1 METKEISKKREWVKN
16 AAIIFLAV
24 LLLLTFL
31 SNTILNRSLPEV
43 ATRSITSGSITAR
56 IRVTGTVSANQSYEV
71 SIDESRRVRSVMVRS
86 GQEVQAGDVLFVLS
100 DGAGEELEAAQDSL
114 RALQKSYQEALIN
127 ASEADYARENLE
139 LRRLREDLAEKQAER
154 DALSYSATE
163 LAQAQALLDAAVQK
177 ETAQKQ
183 VAAAANAAVN
193 ALKPDVDTAKAD
205 VISAQAE
212 VNRIAQELEDAGF
225 ARDHANGNYSAV
237 SRVNA
242 AEQALSQAQSDR
254 AAAEQTYATELEQL
268 RTLTDAALRAEELSD
283 EAYEQLWPEYMER
296 IANENRFNNEGLYN
310 AYTAWAAAVQ
320 AEEEAQQEL
329 DEARAALSS
338 GSSASGSYGGKSYA
352 EWERECRRLEVLLQE
367 AKSALSKAESALNTA
382 EARLSAAREK
392 AADAEQTASAAT
404 AERNAA
410 EAALAEQEAKQ
421 SEYEARCD
429 ALDAELKSM
438 TRALED
444 ALLALQT
451 QQKNDNRQASLDS
464 LNLQEMATQVAR
476 QQQRVDEL
484 GENATEQEVTAP
496 VGGVIQSLS
505 VTAGQTTIPQ
515 SPMATIELPDMGYTM
530 SASVTNDQARRV
542 HTGDAATAA
551 NMYWGTQIDAV
562 LTGVTADPRDPQ
574 NSKLLTFELSGDVTP
589 GASLT
594 LSVGERSADY
604 DYVVPGNAIRSD
616 ANGDFLLIVSAK
628 NSPLGDRYTATRV
641 NVTKLA
647 ADDTNVAVSG
657 ALNFGDFV
665 ITTSTAPIKNGDRVR
680 LADAQNET

>member
-31 SNTILNRSLPEV
+31 SNTILNSSLPEV
-43 ATRSITSGSITAR
+43 ATREVTGGSITAR

-71 SIDESRRVRSVMVRS
+71 SIDESRRVQSVMVRS

-100 DGAGEELEAAQDSL
+100 DGAGEELEAAQDTL

-127 ASEADYARENLE
+127 AFDADYSRENLDI
-139 LRRLREDLAEKQAER
+139 RRLREDLAEKRAER
-154 DALSYSATE
+154 AALDDTVMGLLQARAALS
-163 LAQAQALLDAAVQK
+163 
-177 ETAQKQ
+177 
-183 VAAAANAAVN
+183 
-193 ALKPDVDTAKAD
+193 
-205 VISAQAE
+205 
-212 VNRIAQELEDAGF
+212 
-225 ARDHANGNYSAV
+225 
-237 SRVNA
+237 A
-242 AEQALSQAQSDR
+242 AEQAVAAQQQAAGAAFAAVEAMTPGAEEARAEAISARAEADRLTQELADAEEESGREQMEAALQEAESALAIAENALAAAEAELSAALEAAADAEQALAAAEADR
-254 AAAEQTYATELEQL
+254 AAAE
-268 RTLTDAALRAEELSD
+268 D
-283 EAYEQLWPEYMER
+283 
-296 IANENRFNNEGLYN
+296 
-310 AYTAWAAAVQ
+310 
-320 AEEEAQQEL
+320 
-329 DEARAALSS
+329 
-338 GSSASGSYGGKSYA
+338 
-352 EWERECRRLEVLLQE
+352 
-367 AKSALSKAESALNTA
+367 
-382 EARLSAAREK
+382 
-392 AADAEQTASAAT
+392 
-404 AERNAA
+404 
-410 EAALAEQEAKQ
+410 ALAGLEGTW
-421 SEYEARCD
+421 SEYEARRD
-429 ALDAELKSM
+429 ALDAEIKSM
-438 TRALED
+438 SRALED

-451 QQKNDNRQASLDS
+451 QQKNDGRQVSLEN
-464 LNLQEMATQVAR
+464 LNLQELATQVAR
-476 QQQRVDEL
+476 QQKRVDEL

-496 VGGVIQSLS
+496 VGGVIQDLM

-542 HTGDAATAA
+542 HTGDVATAA
-551 NMYWGTQIDAV
+551 NMYWGTRIDAV
-562 LTGVTADPRDPQ
+562 LTDIKADPRDPQ

-647 ADDTNVAVSG
+647 TDDTNVAVSG

>member
-43 ATRSITSGSITAR
+43 ATREVTGGSITAR

-71 SIDESRRVRSVMVRS
+71 AIDESRRVRSVMVRS
-86 GQEVQAGDVLFVLS
+86 GQEVRAGDVLFVLS
-100 DGAGEELEAAQDSL
+100 DGAGEELEAAQDTL
-114 RALQKSYQEALIN
+114 RQLQRSYQEALIN
-127 ASEADYARENLE
+127 AFEADYAKANLDI
-139 LRRLREDLAEKQAER
+139 RRMREDLAEKQAER
-154 DALSYSATE
+154 DALGYDAAA
-163 LAQAQALLDAAVQK
+163 LAQARTALD
-177 ETAQKQ
+177 
-183 VAAAANAAVN
+183 
-193 ALKPDVDTAKAD
+193 
-205 VISAQAE
+205 
-212 VNRIAQELEDAGF
+212 
-225 ARDHANGNYSAV
+225 
-237 SRVNA
+237 A
-242 AEQALSQAQSDR
+242 AEQAVAAWRQ
-254 AAAEQTYATELEQL
+254 AAAAAQAEADRLTQELA
-268 RTLTDAALRAEELSD
+268 DAGEGD
-283 EAYEQLWPEYMER
+283 EAER
-296 IANENRFNNEGLYN
+296 G
-310 AYTAWAAAVQ
+310 
-320 AEEEAQQEL
+320 
-329 DEARAALSS
+329 
-338 GSSASGSYGGKSYA
+338 
-352 EWERECRRLEVLLQE
+352 RLEALLQE
-367 AKSALSKAESALNTA
+367 AENALEMTGSALNAA
-382 EARLSAAREK
+382 EAELSAA
-392 AADAEQTASAAT
+392 Q
-404 AERNAA
+404 
-410 EAALAEQEAKQ
+410 AALAEQEAKRD
-421 SEYEARCD
+421 EYEGQYK

-438 TRALED
+438 SRALED

-451 QQKNDNRQASLDS
+451 QQRNDNRQASLDN
-464 LNLQEMATQVAR
+464 LNLQELAAQVAR
-476 QQQRVDEL
+476 QQRRVDEL

-530 SASVTNDQARRV
+530 TASVANDQARRV
-542 HTGDAATAA
+542 HTGDVATAA
-551 NMYWGTQIDAV
+551 NVYWGTQIDAV
-562 LTGVTADPRDPQ
+562 LTGIAADPRDPQ

-628 NSPLGDRYTATRV
+628 NSPLGDCYTATRV

-647 ADDTNVAVSG
+647 ADDTNAAVTG
-657 ALNFGDFV
+657 ALNYGDFV